1 MSRFI
6 ESICCIDGKVKNLE
20 LHQRRVNQ
28 VVKAHFKGYSID
40 LSEEIRDVP
49 AVGKYKLRVIY
60 DQDIRMTEYVAYTPK
75 TTGSIR
81 LVDGGTIDYS
91 YKYEKRTELDHLF
104 EQRDGCDDILII
116 KNGLITDAYY
126 SNVALFDG
134 SKWYTPSF
142 PLLNGIKRQFLL
154 AAGELIERNILQSEI
169 SDYEKISLIN
179 AMLDLGEIEV
189 SSDNIQFK

>member
-6 ESICCIDGKVKNLE
+6 ESICCIHGKVKNLE
-20 LHQRRVNQ
+20 LHQQRVNQ
-28 VVKAHFKGYSID
+28 VVNTHFNGHSID
-40 LSEEIRDVP
+40 LFERIKNVP
-49 AVGKYKLRVIY
+49 EVGRYKLRVIY
-60 DQDIRMTEYVAYTPK
+60 DHEIHNMEYVAYTPK

-81 LVDGGTIDYS
+81 LVDGGTIDYT
-91 YKYEKRTELDHLF
+91 YKYENRTDLDHLF
-104 EQRDGCDDILII
+104 EQRDDCDDILII

-134 SKWYTPSF
+134 SNWYTPTF

-154 AAGELIERNILQSEI
+154 ATGELKERKI
-169 SDYEKISLIN
+169 SQADIRDYEKISLIN

-189 SSDNIQFK
+189 SSDNIHFN